1 MKGSTLDSGRLV
13 QGIILLG
20 FTTYLIKLLAT
31 GEVNNLLSPL
41 AANLLFAT
49 GGVMSIMTIYCFTT
63 MFKKEHAHAHHH
75 HHEHAAAHD
84 HGHDHH
90 HAGCNHDH
98 GHEHHAGCNHDHDHD
113 HGHEHHHHA
122 GCDHDHGHEHH
133 AGCNHDHGHDH
144 AHDHHDHGDCCGH
157 DHDHDHNPKPQI
169 AWALIAA
176 PMVLGLLFPTQSLGV
191 SMVNNSL
198 TVSPTQTV
206 ELTNTVE
213 AEPAPAQN
221 GTGTTT
227 DANKQTNTG
236 TTSGTTSGTT
246 TTGTTS
252 GTTGTTGTTSDAKEQ
267 AKPLGSTAASSYAVD
282 MTKVPRAKGGQPG
295 SQPKAGEEVQFSDI
309 MMDIAIKPDW
319 YYNNR
324 FKFKGFVYR
333 PDGWPMEKMILMR
346 FMITHCSADAT
357 PIGMLIETPDA
368 AKYKNDTWVEV
379 NATVSLKQMPE
390 LDNVPPAAWF
400 KGYPHKPILIGHEIK
415 QIDQPKYPYLLS
427 RALRQ

>member
-20 FTTYLIKLLAT
+20 FTTYMIKLLAT
-31 GEVNNLLSPL
+31 GEINNLLSPL
-41 AANLLFAT
+41 AANLLIVT
-49 GGVMSIMTIYCFTT
+49 GGVMLVMTIYCFTT

-75 HHEHAAAHD
+75 HEHAAAHD

-90 HAGCNHDH
+90 EGCNHDH
-98 GHEHHAGCNHDHDHD
+98 GHEHH
-113 HGHEHHHHA
+113 E

-144 AHDHHDHGDCCGH
+144 HDHSDCGH
-157 DHDHDHNPKPQI
+157 DHDHDHNPKPRL
-169 AWALIAA
+169 AWAFVAA

-198 TVSPTQTV
+198 TVSPTQSV

-227 DANKQTNTG
+227 DANKQPNTKTQTG
-236 TTSGTTSGTT
+236 T

-252 GTTGTTGTTSDAKEQ
+252 GTTGTTGTTSGTKEPV
-267 AKPLGSTAASSYAVD
+267 KPLGSTAASSYAVD
-282 MTKVPRAKGGQPG
+282 MTKVPRAKGGHPG
-295 SQPKAGEEVQFSDI
+295 DQPKAGEEVQFSDI

-333 PDGWPMEKMILMR
+333 PEGWPMEKMILMR
-346 FMITHCSADAT
+346 FMITHCSADAS
-357 PIGMLIETPDA
+357 PIGMLIDTPDA
-368 AKYKNDTWVEV
+368 AKYKNDTWLEV
-379 NATVSLKQMPE
+379 NATVSLKEMPE
-390 LDNVPPAAWF
+390 LDNVAPAAWF
-400 KGYPHKPILIGHEIK
+400 KGYPYKPVLIGHTIQE
-415 QIDQPKYPYLLS
+415 IDQPKYPYLLS
-427 RALRQ
+427 RALRK